1 MGSADWDE
9 LGGRWRELLTKQME
23 LTQSWFEGPWRLKP
37 ADDAAAASS
46 DVITAVTEL
55 WRSWAGMS
63 GPYGQHWPS
72 AASGA
77 GGGPID
83 PVLLPLLG
91 GSHVGQA
98 IRQVTEGPQF
108 ADMGS
113 VERRTSRL
121 AELWLEIQAAIGSYQ
136 QIVSEAWVLAVQR
149 LGTELA
155 GRQPLGADGL
165 SAKEAT
171 RLWLEIADK
180 TLMETHRSEGF
191 LTARRRLLRS
201 GIDFLL
207 AERELLESIAE
218 PAGFP
223 TRTEIDEVH
232 QSVQELKRRVRAL
245 EKSAAS
251 SAHHGPDAD

>member
-9 LGGRWRELLTKQME
+9 LGRRWRELFTSKTE
-23 LTQSWFEGPWRLKP
+23 LTQSWFEGPWRVKP

-46 DVITAVTEL
+46 DVITAMTGL
-55 WRSWAGMS
+55 WRAWTGIS
-63 GPYGQHWPS
+63 GPYGQHWPPTARG
-72 AASGA
+72 AA
-77 GGGPID
+77 GGPID

-113 VERRTSRL
+113 VERRTARL
-121 AELWLEIQAAIGSYQ
+121 AELWLEVQAAISSYQ
-136 QIVSEAWVLAVQR
+136 QIVSEAWILASQR
-149 LGTELA
+149 FGTALA
-155 GRQPLGADGL
+155 ERHPPGADRL
-165 SAKEAT
+165 SAREAI

-207 AERELLESIAE
+207 TERELVESIAE

-245 EKSAAS
+245 EKSTLS
-251 SAHHGPDAD
+251 SAPDAQ